1 MRISPEAGMTVRVAI
16 NGFGRIGRLV
26 LRALHEQGRD
36 DLQVV
41 AVNDL
46 GSVEAN
52 AQLLKYDS
60 VHGRFRGEVKT
71 GDSWMDIGRGKIAV
85 LAERDPAKLPWKS
98 LAVDVALECTGLFTK
113 REAAAKHLEAG
124 AKKCIVSAPAD
135 GVDYTLVMGVN
146 SDGVTREHMVIS
158 NGSCTTNCLAPVAYV
173 LNEGVGIA
181 QGYMTTI
188 HSYTGD
194 QNTVDT
200 LHKDMRRAR
209 AAALNMIPTS
219 TGAAKALGLVIPA
232 LKGKLDGTA
241 IRVPTANVSL
251 IDFKFTAER
260 DTAKDE
266 INGLME
272 KAAGSNRFKGI
283 LGVVKDEVVS
293 SDFNHDP
300 HSSTFDLTQ
309 TVVMGK
315 RLCRVLS
322 WYDNEWGFSNRMVEA
337 AALLGKMV

>member
-1 MRISPEAGMTVRVAI
+1 MAIKVAI

-26 LRALHEQGRD
+26 LRALHEQNRD

-41 AVNDL
+41 AINDL
-46 GSVEAN
+46 GTVANN

-60 VHGRFRGEVKT
+60 VHGRFEGEIAT
-71 GDSWMDIGRGKIAV
+71 GPDWMDIGRGKMKV
-85 LAERDPAKLPWKS
+85 LAERDPAKLPWKD

-113 REAAAKHLEAG
+113 RESAAKHLEAG
-124 AKKCIVSAPAD
+124 AKRVIVSAPAD
-135 GVDYTLVMGVN
+135 GVDITMVMGVN
-146 SDGVTREHMVIS
+146 SDQVNGGHRVLS

-173 LNEGVGIA
+173 LNEGIGITH
-181 QGYMTTI
+181 GYMTTI

-209 AAALNMIPTS
+209 AAAINMIPTS

-232 LKGKLDGTA
+232 LNGKLDGTS
-241 IRVPTANVSL
+241 IRVPTPNVSL
-251 IDFKFTAER
+251 IDFKFSASR
-260 DTAKDE
+260 DTSDKE
-266 INGLME
+266 INEMME
-272 KAAGSNRFKGI
+272 TASKSNRFRGI
-283 LGVVKDEVVS
+283 LAIVKDEVVS
-293 SDFNHDP
+293 SDFIHDS

-309 TVVMGK
+309 TKVIDRRFARVM
-315 RLCRVLS
+315 S

-337 AALLGKMV
+337 AALVGKLG

>member
-1 MRISPEAGMTVRVAI
+1 MTIRVAI

-26 LRALHEQGRD
+26 LRALHEQARD

-41 AVNDL
+41 AINDL
-46 GSVEAN
+46 GSVDAN
-52 AQLLKYDS
+52 AHLLKYDS
-60 VHGRFRGEVKT
+60 VHGRFAGAIAT
-71 GDSWMDIGRGKIAV
+71 GDKWMDIGRGKIAV

-113 REAAAKHLEAG
+113 RELAAKHLEAG
-124 AKKCIVSAPAD
+124 ARRCIVSAPAD

-146 SDGVTREHMVIS
+146 SDGVTSQHTVLS

-173 LNEGVGIA
+173 LNEGIGIA
-181 QGYMTTI
+181 QGYMTTV

-232 LKGKLDGTA
+232 LQGKLDGAA

-251 IDFKFTAER
+251 IDFTFSAER
-260 DTAKDE
+260 DTSRE
-266 INGLME
+266 EVNGLME
-272 KAAGSNRFKGI
+272 KAADSNRFKGI
-283 LGVVKDEVVS
+283 LGIVKDEVVS
-293 SDFNHDP
+293 SDFIHDS

-309 TVVMGK
+309 TVVLGK
-315 RLCRVLS
+315 RFCRVLS

-337 AALLGKMV
+337 AALVGKMA